1 MVRPINERSGY
12 ESMWLVA
19 MFDLPVDSTKARRA
33 YTRFRKKLLTEGFA
47 RLQYSVYGRHC
58 ASTDSAHRICTTVKS
73 VIPAE
78 GQIRLLMVTERQF
91 GKMQV
96 FEGKKRVETEQPP
109 TQFCLF

>member
-1 MVRPINERSGY
+1 MVTLIREQSGY

-33 YTRFRKKLLTEGFA
+33 YVRFRKKLLTQGFS

-58 ASTDSAHRICTTVKS
+58 ASIDSAHQICATLKA
-73 VIPAE
+73 IMPAQ

-109 TQFCLF
+109 TQFTLF